1 MSPWLVGD
9 VEEFYDTTGDI
20 KFGDEQE
27 DCPKKD
33 DERQENIVQVVG
45 EPKKIEIVL

>member
-1 MSPWLVGD
+1 MSTWLVGD

-27 DCPKKD
+27 DRSEKD
-33 DERQENIVQVVG
+33 DERQENIGQDVG
-45 EPKKIEIVL
+45 EPKIMEIKL